1 LGVIQLSITHYIRR
15 VCLMD
20 TMNQN
25 RRAWDKKVE
34 NESKYTKAVS
44 KEIIEKSRLGDWQ
57 ITVTTERFVPRNWF
71 PASVGGLKVLCLAS
85 GGGQQGPI
93 LAAAGAEVTVYD
105 LSRKQ
110 LEQDEMVA
118 KRDGLKLRTIQ
129 GDMSDLHVFD
139 NETFDLIVHPVS
151 NVFVEDVR
159 PVWKEAARVLKDNG
173 IMIAGFTNPLLF
185 IFDDEDERKGHLA
198 VANSIPFSSID
209 GLSEKQT
216 VDYIESNET
225 IEFGHTLE
233 DQIQGQI
240 DAGFILTGFYEDDFG
255 GNRILDKYIKTFVA
269 TRAIKGKEE

>member
-1 LGVIQLSITHYIRR
+1 
-15 VCLMD
+15 MD
-20 TMNQN
+20 TINQN
-25 RRAWDKKVE
+25 KRAWDKKVE
-34 NESKYTKAVS
+34 NESVYTKAVTN
-44 KEIIEKSRLGDWQ
+44 EIIEKSKLGEWQ
-57 ITVTTERFVPRNWF
+57 ITVTTERSVPRNWF
-71 PASVGGLKVLCLAS
+71 PASLDGLKVLCLAS

-105 LSRKQ
+105 LSRRQ

-129 GDMSDLHVFD
+129 GDMSDLHIFD
-139 NETFDLIVHPVS
+139 NETFDVIVHPVS

-185 IFDDEDERKGHLA
+185 IFDDEAERKGHLTVKHA
-198 VANSIPFSSID
+198 IPFSSLD
-209 GLSEKQT
+209 GLSEEEI
-216 VDYIESNET
+216 VEYLRSNET
-225 IEFGHTLE
+225 IEFGHSLE

-240 DAGFILTGFYEDDFG
+240 DAGFMIAGFYEDDFG

-269 TRAIKGKEE
+269 TKAIKGKGE

>member
-1 LGVIQLSITHYIRR
+1 
-15 VCLMD
+15 MD
-20 TMNQN
+20 TMNHNQK
-25 RRAWDKKVE
+25 AWDKKVE
-34 NESKYTKAVS
+34 NGSAYTKAAS
-44 KEIIEKSRLGDWQ
+44 KEIIEKSMLGDLQ
-57 ITVTTERFVPRNWF
+57 ITVTTKRLVPRNWL
-71 PASVGGLKVLCLAS
+71 PASLDGLKVLCLAS

-129 GDMSDLHVFD
+129 GNMSDLHAFED
-139 NETFDLIVHPVS
+139 ETFDLIVHPVS

-159 PVWKEAARVLKDNG
+159 PVWKEAARVLKDKG
-173 IMIAGFTNPLLF
+173 VMISGFTNPLLF
-185 IFDDEDERKGHLA
+185 IFDDEEERKGNLS
-198 VANSIPFSSID
+198 VTQSIPFSTLD
-209 GLSEKQT
+209 GLSEEEI
-216 VDYIESNET
+216 VEYITKNET

-240 DAGFILTGFYEDDFG
+240 DAGFIIAGFYEDDFG

-269 TRAIKGKEE
+269 TRAIKGKVE

>member
-1 LGVIQLSITHYIRR
+1 
-15 VCLMD
+15 MD
-20 TMNQN
+20 TINQN
-25 RRAWDKKVE
+25 KRAWDKKVE
-34 NESKYTKAVS
+34 NKSVYTKAVAN
-44 KEIIEKSRLGDWQ
+44 EIIEKSKLGEWQ
-57 ITVTTERFVPRNWF
+57 ITVTTERSVPRNWF
-71 PASVGGLKVLCLAS
+71 PASLDGLRVLCLAS

-105 LSRKQ
+105 LSRRQ

-159 PVWKEAARVLKDNG
+159 PVWKEAARVLKENG

-185 IFDDEDERKGHLA
+185 IFDDKEERKGHLT
-198 VANSIPFSSID
+198 VKHSIPFSSFD
-209 GLSEKQT
+209 GLSEEEI
-216 VDYIESNET
+216 IEYLKSNET
-225 IEFGHTLE
+225 IEFGHSLE
-233 DQIQGQI
+233 DLIQGQI
-240 DAGFILTGFYEDDFG
+240 DAGFLIAGFYEDDFG

-269 TRAIKGKEE
+269 TKAIKGKGE